1 MKDLKNRKTG
11 ILWATLLSLSLTIG
25 SVGSCDLLQSDDG
38 NDDVVALGV
47 LALASSSAGCNSCVT
62 NNDTSLPSWI
72 KDNFT
77 CMTITSSGGNYVFQT
92 SNLPPY
98 QNGYYSQI
106 SGCYLN
112 DFPSGNSANPNT
124 ISSQNITLTIP
135 ATPDTGGSTTDFGA
149 MGVTTNGLAVY
160 NNAAAPGDTL
170 AAELDTMDSGNGH
183 PTDIGQ
189 YHHHTEPYKITN
201 NGSELVGIALD
212 GYAIFGRN
220 DPSGNPPGTG
230 TPALDANGGHTHTHS
245 TLGTSVYHYH
255 VNYDAGSGGYL
266 VLKQD
271 FHGTKGTVSN

>member
-77 CMTITSSGGNYVFQT
+77 CMTITSSGGNYVFKT

-112 DFPSGNSANPNT
+112 DFPSGNSPNPNT

-135 ATPDTGGSTTDFGA
+135 ATPDTTVSSTTFGP
-149 MGVTTNGLAVY
+149 MGVSTNGLAIY
-160 NNAAAPGDTL
+160 NSEAAPGDTL

-189 YHHHTEPYKITN
+189 YHYHTEPYKITN
-201 NGSELVGIALD
+201 DGSELVGIALD
-212 GYAIFGRN
+212 GYAIFGRR
-220 DPSGNPPGTG
+220 DPGGAVPGD
-230 TPALDANGGHTHTHS
+230 LDAYGGHTHAHATV
-245 TLGTSVYHYH
+245 GNVYHYH
-255 VNYDAGSGGYL
+255 VQNTGNNLLL
-266 VLKQD
+266 VNTD
-271 FHGTKGTVSN
+271 FRGTKGTVSN